1 MTRTIKLAMAAAM
14 ALTATSAFATN
25 GDNLMGLGAK
35 ARGMGGVGI
44 ATAFGAESGL
54 ANPALLSAVKSN
66 EISFGGTL
74 FMPKVDF
81 ESNAFAEAYSAATA
95 TPVMPVESDTSKA
108 DMSMIP
114 EVALASRINENVV
127 VGIGMFG
134 VAGMGTDYRDTL
146 DPASGVSS
154 NGSFGMRT
162 NLQLMRFA
170 VPVSYSNSGF
180 SVGVA
185 PMLQYGSL
193 NIAYAMPLATGGID
207 PQGSGV
213 SEDFGFGYEVGIAYD
228 AGAVGITGLTLGAK
242 YQSSIDMTY
251 DHTLEVTSQA
261 FGLQGI
267 DDHLEQPAEIG
278 FGISYDV
285 LGSGNTIAFDY
296 KQIRWADAKGYKEF
310 EWDNQNVFS
319 VGYQYERNNWAVRLG
334 YNYAEN
340 PIQEQAG
347 AAAGFTP
354 AGMPVN
360 YEGAVKNF
368 FNLAG
373 FPAVVESHITAG
385 GTYSFTDMI
394 SVDAAFVYAPEV
406 SFSYDTTA
414 MGQGLAANMVLQNG
428 GSPADAGAAAAATG
442 DSSADV
448 KHSQTGVTVQ
458 LNYAF

>member
-1 MTRTIKLAMAAAM
+1 
-14 ALTATSAFATN
+14 
-25 GDNLMGLGAK
+25 
-35 ARGMGGVGI
+35 MGGVGI

-66 EISFGGTL
+66 EISFGSTL

-114 EVALASRINENVV
+114 EVALASRINDNVV

-146 DPASGVSS
+146 SDLSGVSS

-185 PMLQYGSL
+185 PVLQYGSL

-213 SEDFGFGYEVGIAYD
+213 SEDFGFGYEVGVAYD

-242 YQSSIDMTY
+242 YHSSIDMTY

-261 FGLQGI
+261 FGLTGI

-319 VGYQYERNNWAVRLG
+319 VGYQYDRNNWAVRLG
-334 YNYAEN
+334 FNYAEN

-347 AAAGFTP
+347 ASMMSPGE
-354 AGMPVN
+354 
-360 YEGAVKNF
+360 YDGAVKNF

-373 FPAVVESHITAG
+373 FPAVVESHVTAG
-385 GTYSFTDMI
+385 GTYSFSKML

-406 SFSYDTTA
+406 SFSYDTSA
-414 MGQGLAANMVLQNG
+414 MGQGLAYNMVLQNG
-428 GSPADAGAAAAATG
+428 GTPTDAANAAGATQN
-442 DSSADV
+442 SSADV
-448 KHSQTGVTVQ
+448 KHSQRGVTVQ

>member
-1 MTRTIKLAMAAAM
+1 
-14 ALTATSAFATN
+14 
-25 GDNLMGLGAK
+25 MGLGAK

-114 EVALASRINENVV
+114 EVALASRINDNVV
-127 VGIGMFG
+127 IGIGMFG

-146 DPASGVSS
+146 SDLSGVSS

-213 SEDFGFGYEVGIAYD
+213 SEDFGFGYEVGVAYD

-261 FGLQGI
+261 FGLTGI

-278 FGISYDV
+278 IGISYDV

-347 AAAGFTP
+347 ASMMAAGE
-354 AGMPVN
+354 
-360 YEGAVKNF
+360 YDGAVKNF

-385 GTYSFTDMI
+385 GTYSFSNML

-406 SFSYDTTA
+406 SFSYDTSA
-414 MGQGLAANMVLQNG
+414 MGQGLAYNMVLQNG
-428 GSPADAGAAAAATG
+428 GTPTDAANAAGATQN
-442 DSSADV
+442 SSADV

>member
-114 EVALASRINENVV
+114 EVALASRINDNVV
-127 VGIGMFG
+127 IGIGMFG

-146 DPASGVSS
+146 SDLSGVSS

-213 SEDFGFGYEVGIAYD
+213 SEDFGFGYEVGVAYD

-261 FGLQGI
+261 FGLTGI

-278 FGISYDV
+278 IGISYDV

-347 AAAGFTP
+347 ASMMAAGE
-354 AGMPVN
+354 
-360 YEGAVKNF
+360 YDGAVKNF

-385 GTYSFTDMI
+385 GTYSFSNML

-406 SFSYDTTA
+406 SFSYDTSA
-414 MGQGLAANMVLQNG
+414 MGQGLAYNMVLQNG
-428 GSPADAGAAAAATG
+428 GTPTDAANAAGATQN
-442 DSSADV
+442 SSADV

>member
-95 TPVMPVESDTSKA
+95 TPVMPVSSDTSKA

-146 DPASGVSS
+146 DGNTGVSS

-213 SEDFGFGYEVGIAYD
+213 SEDFGFGYEIGVAYD
-228 AGAVGITGLTLGAK
+228 AGAVGITGLTFGAK
-242 YQSSIDMTY
+242 YQSAIDMTY

-261 FGLQGI
+261 FGLTGI

-278 FGISYDV
+278 VGISYDI

-296 KQIRWADAKGYKEF
+296 KQIRWADAKGYKDF

-319 VGYQYERNNWAVRLG
+319 VGYEYTRNNWAVRLG
-334 YNYAEN
+334 YNFAEN

-347 AAAGFTP
+347 ASMMAPGE
-354 AGMPVN
+354 
-360 YEGAVKNF
+360 YDGAVKNF

-373 FPAVVESHITAG
+373 FPAVVESHVTAG
-385 GTYSFTDMI
+385 GTYSFTKML

-406 SFSYDTTA
+406 SFSYDTSA
-414 MGQGLAANMVLQNG
+414 MGQGLAYNMVLQNG
-428 GSPADAGAAAAATG
+428 GTPTDAANAAGATAN
-442 DSSADV
+442 SSADV